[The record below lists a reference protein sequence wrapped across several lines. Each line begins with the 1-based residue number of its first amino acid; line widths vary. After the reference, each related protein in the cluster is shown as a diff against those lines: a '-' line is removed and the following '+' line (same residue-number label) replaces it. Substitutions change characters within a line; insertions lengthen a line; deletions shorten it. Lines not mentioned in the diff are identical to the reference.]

1 MIKQKI
7 KYDNA
12 AILQQSL
19 IYTDEYRVLMEYID
33 NSIDAAEKYYDRN
46 TNRYSKDIVIEIK
59 LEGNKSARTKNNNK

>member
-1 MIKQKI
+1 MIQKI
-7 KYDNA
+7 KYDKA

-19 IYTDEYRVLMEYID
+19 IYTDEYRILMEYID

-59 LEGNKSARTKNNNK
+59 LEGNKSATTKNNNK

>member
-19 IYTDEYRVLMEYID
+19 IYTDEYRILMEYID
-33 NSIDAAEKYYDRN
+33 NSIDAAEKYFDAA
-46 TNRYSKDIVIEIK
+46 TNQYSKDIVIEIK
-59 LEGNKSARTKNNNK
+59 LEGSATTKNNNK